1 MHNLQDLITTFTP
14 YILPAI
20 GIILILYATFKKSTE
35 EKLKGKGIFAEGI
48 VLEQS
53 YRLHSFSDGFSAAPD
68 KITVRFLIRSN
79 EWITTVTKNN
89 FGIYYTNQ
97 YKNGESVKV
106 LYNADKPDECVIVS
120 KQSEQ
125 ASRIVLICFGF
136 VLCIIGIILL
146 FR

>member
-1 MHNLQDLITTFTP
+1 MQNLQDLITTLTP

-35 EKLKGKGIFAEGI
+35 EKLKSKGVYADGI

-53 YRLHSFSDGFSAAPD
+53 YKPHPANDDFSNVPD
-68 KITVRFLIRSN
+68 KITVRFLTRSN
-79 EWITTVTKNN
+79 EWITAVAKNN
-89 FGIYYTNQ
+89 FGVYYTNQ
-97 YKNGESVKV
+97 YKNGESIKV
-106 LYNADKPDECVIVS
+106 LYNPDEPNECVIVS

-125 ASRIVLICFGF
+125 TARIVLVCIGF
-136 VLCIIGIILL
+136 VLCIIGIIQL